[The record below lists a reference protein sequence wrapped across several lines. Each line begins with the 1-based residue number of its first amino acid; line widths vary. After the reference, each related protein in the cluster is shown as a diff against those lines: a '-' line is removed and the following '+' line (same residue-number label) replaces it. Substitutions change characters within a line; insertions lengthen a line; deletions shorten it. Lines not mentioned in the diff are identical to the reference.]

1 MIAKFLSRI
10 SDLRQ
15 SRSLSARAVQSSAWV
30 VVAFAGQRGLQFVS
44 NLVLTRLLFPEAF
57 GMMALAS
64 VFMVG
69 LAMFSDIG
77 LKPAI
82 IRDPRSHDPEFL
94 NAAWT
99 IQVLRGLA
107 LFATGSFLAYPV
119 SLLYSQP
126 VLFPL
131 LVVVS
136 STAAISGF
144 QTVALATSERDLD
157 FFKPTIIALSGQII
171 SILTM
176 TALAWEWQ
184 SVWALAAGNV
194 IGTAATVSLG
204 HWVLR
209 GHSHQLSL
217 NKELTFSILRFG
229 RWIFLSTVVTFLGG
243 EGLRAVQARL
253 LTFSEFGVLSIAY
266 TIAMIATELPTKL
279 TGAIGLPA
287 LSEAHKDGYKR
298 LASVLTNLRWRIV
311 GLTMPTAVLAALC
324 SAPLIALLYDQR
336 YHGAGGYAAILIL
349 SNAVSVIFSG
359 YLTANLALGQGREYL
374 LGTSFVSAA
383 RIVGTIVGFQ
393 FADVMGML
401 AGILIANMISVFYF
415 WIHPST
421 KNFASYRFDI
431 FALSVPIILAA
442 SMVSEELIRS

>member
-1 MIAKFLSRI
+1 MIAKFLSHI

-57 GMMALAS
+57 GIMALAS

-82 IRDPRSHDPEFL
+82 IRDPRSRDPEFL
-94 NAAWT
+94 NTAWT

-131 LVVVS
+131 LVVMS

-144 QTVALATSERDLD
+144 QTVMLATSERDLD

-176 TALAWEWQ
+176 AALAWEWQ

-194 IGTAATVSLG
+194 IGTAATVSFG

-217 NKELTFSILRFG
+217 NKDLAFSILRFG
-229 RWIFLSTVVTFLGG
+229 RWIFLSTVVTFVGG

-287 LSEAHKDGYKR
+287 LSEAHKDSSER
-298 LASVLTNLRWRIV
+298 LASVLTNLRRRV
-311 GLTMPTAVLAALC
+311 VAVTLPTALLAAVC
-324 SAPLIALLYDQR
+324 STPLIALLYDQR
-336 YHGAGGYAAILIL
+336 YQGAGEYAAILIV
-349 SNAVSVIFSG
+349 SNAAAVVFSG
-359 YLTANLALGQGREYL
+359 YLTATLALGQGKEYL
-374 LGTSFVSAA
+374 LATSFVSAA
-383 RIVGTIVGFQ
+383 RMTGTILGFH
-393 FADVMGML
+393 FADITGML
-401 AGILIANMISVFYF
+401 FGIFLANVSSVFYF
-415 WIHPST
+415 WLSPST
-421 KNFASYRFDI
+421 RRLSSYRLDI
-431 FALSVPIILAA
+431 FSLSLLIIFSFFINYTFTA
-442 SMVSEELIRS
+442 